1 MAEVVNYKERRENFI
16 KTFNGD
22 VMLTETLP
30 KTAAELFYAEFG
42 INFSDYSLIPIVF
55 TVGWGE
61 ILKFVGQQPTDEFA
75 IDICGIS
82 LEYVTEYSETDKP
95 TNIVPQ
101 LYHKRLPVFC
111 AKEHNI
117 VAGAAY
123 TDKLLQEYNSWRT
136 ANLLETVDKIERDIY
151 SIILKEYG
159 IDLMVSATVLPLLSA
174 IYVAGVTIARTTG
187 VEVNMYNIFKIN
199 IDEED
204 DIILTPLAMVKQYLK
219 DDSKKIK

>member
-30 KTAAELFYAEFG
+30 KTASELFYAEFG

-82 LEYVTEYSETDKP
+82 LEYVTEYSE
-95 TNIVPQ
+95 VH
-101 LYHKRLPVFC
+101 YGSAGCKRC
-111 AKEHNI
+111 
-117 VAGAAY
+117 
-123 TDKLLQEYNSWRT
+123 
-136 ANLLETVDKIERDIY
+136 
-151 SIILKEYG
+151 
-159 IDLMVSATVLPLLSA
+159 
-174 IYVAGVTIARTTG
+174 
-187 VEVNMYNIFKIN
+187 
-199 IDEED
+199 
-204 DIILTPLAMVKQYLK
+204 
-219 DDSKKIK
+219 